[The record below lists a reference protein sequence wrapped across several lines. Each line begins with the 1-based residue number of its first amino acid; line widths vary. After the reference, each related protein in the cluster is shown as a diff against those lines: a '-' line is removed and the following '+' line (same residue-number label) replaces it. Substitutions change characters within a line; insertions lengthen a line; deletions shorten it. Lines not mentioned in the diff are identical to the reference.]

1 MKLKKKLKYNF
12 FFLLTILFIFF
23 SPVKAQDVK
32 IVAKIENNIITNIDV
47 DKEFNYLVTLNT
59 SLKNI
64 DKTQVFEF
72 AKNSL
77 IKENIKKI
85 EIMKFYE
92 LGNKNETVDKLIES
106 IYRKLNFTSI
116 DLFKDYLEI
125 NNLKFNDVYKKLE
138 IEAVWNE
145 MIYQLFKEKIYVNEE
160 ELKLKILKNKK
171 KMESFLLSEIVINI
185 KNKNEID
192 LKYNE
197 LVNHISKFGFKES
210 VLKFSESNTKN
221 NSGLLG
227 WVNNN
232 SLSKKIQNEINKI
245 DIGQITEPILISSG
259 MLVLKLEDKK
269 IVELNQNLEEELEK
283 LASFEINNQ
292 LNNFSTIH
300 YNKIKKNFLVNE

>member
-64 DKTQVFEF
+64 DKTKVFEF

-77 IKENIKKI
+77 IKENIKKM

-92 LGNKNETVDKLIES
+92 LGNKNETVDKLIEN

-160 ELKLKILKNKK
+160 ELKSKILKNKK

-197 LVNHISKFGFKES
+197 LVNHISKFGFNES

-245 DIGQITEPILISSG
+245 DIGQITKPILISSG

-300 YNKIKKNFLVNE
+300 YNKIKKNFIVNE

>member
-47 DKEFNYLVTLNT
+47 DKEFDYLVTLNT

-64 DKTQVFEF
+64 DKTKVFEF

-92 LGNKNETVDKLIES
+92 LGNKNETVDKLIEN

-160 ELKLKILKNKK
+160 ELKSKILNNKK

-197 LVNHISKFGFKES
+197 LVNHISKFGFNES

-245 DIGQITEPILISSG
+245 DIGQITKPILISSG

>member
-47 DKEFNYLVTLNT
+47 DKEFDYLVTLNT

-64 DKTQVFEF
+64 DKTKVFEF

-92 LGNKNETVDKLIES
+92 LGNKNETVDKLIEN

-160 ELKLKILKNKK
+160 ELKSKILKNKK

-197 LVNHISKFGFKES
+197 LVNHISKFGFNES

-245 DIGQITEPILISSG
+245 DIGQITKPILISSG

>member
-12 FFLLTILFIFF
+12 FFLLAILFIFF
-23 SPVKAQDVK
+23 SSVKAQDVK

-47 DKEFNYLVTLNT
+47 EKEFDYLVSLNT

-160 ELKLKILKNKK
+160 ELKSKILKNKK

-197 LVNHISKFGFKES
+197 LVNHINKFGFNES

-245 DIGQITEPILISSG
+245 EIGQITEPILISSG

>member
-12 FFLLTILFIFF
+12 FFLLAILFIFF
-23 SPVKAQDVK
+23 SSVKAQDVK

-47 DKEFNYLVTLNT
+47 EKEFDYLVSLNT

-160 ELKLKILKNKK
+160 ELKSKILKNKK

>member
-12 FFLLTILFIFF
+12 FFLLAILFIFF
-23 SPVKAQDVK
+23 SSVKAQDVK

-47 DKEFNYLVTLNT
+47 EKEFDYLVSLNT

-72 AKNSL
+72 AKDSL

-145 MIYQLFKEKIYVNEE
+145 MIYQLFKGKIYVNEE

-259 MLVLKLEDKK
+259 MLVLKLENKK

>member
-47 DKEFNYLVTLNT
+47 EKEFNYLVSLNT

-72 AKNSL
+72 AKDSL

-145 MIYQLFKEKIYVNEE
+145 MIYQLFKGKIYVNEE

-197 LVNHISKFGFKES
+197 LVNHISKFGFNES

-300 YNKIKKNFLVNE
+300 YNKIKKNFIVNE

>member
-12 FFLLTILFIFF
+12 FFLLAILFIFF
-23 SPVKAQDVK
+23 SSVKAQDVK

-64 DKTQVFEF
+64 DKTRVFEF

-92 LGNKNETVDKLIES
+92 LGNKNETVDKLIEN

-160 ELKLKILKNKK
+160 ELKSKILKNKK

>member
-92 LGNKNETVDKLIES
+92 LGNKNETVDKLIEN

-160 ELKLKILKNKK
+160 ELKSKILKNKK

-197 LVNHISKFGFKES
+197 LVNHISKFGFNES

-245 DIGQITEPILISSG
+245 DIGQITKPILISSG

>member
-1 MKLKKKLKYNF
+1 MKLKKKLKCNF
-12 FFLLTILFIFF
+12 FFLLAILFIFV
-23 SPVKAQDVK
+23 SSVKAQDVK

-47 DKEFNYLVTLNT
+47 EKEFDYLVSLNT

-300 YNKIKKNFLVNE
+300 YNKIKKNFIVNE

>member
-1 MKLKKKLKYNF
+1 
-12 FFLLTILFIFF
+12 
-23 SPVKAQDVK
+23 
-32 IVAKIENNIITNIDV
+32 
-47 DKEFNYLVTLNT
+47 
-59 SLKNI
+59 
-64 DKTQVFEF
+64 
-72 AKNSL
+72 
-77 IKENIKKI
+77 
-85 EIMKFYE
+85 MKFYE

-145 MIYQLFKEKIYVNEE
+145 MIYQLFKGKIYVNEE

-197 LVNHISKFGFKES
+197 LVNHISKFGFNES

-245 DIGQITEPILISSG
+245 DIGQITKPILISSG

-300 YNKIKKNFLVNE
+300 YNKIKKNFIVNE

>member
-64 DKTQVFEF
+64 DKTKVFEF

-92 LGNKNETVDKLIES
+92 LGNKNETVDKLIEN

-160 ELKLKILKNKK
+160 ELKSKILKNKK

-197 LVNHISKFGFKES
+197 LVNHISKFGFNES

-245 DIGQITEPILISSG
+245 DIGQITKPILISSG

-300 YNKIKKNFLVNE
+300 YNKIKKNFIVNE

>member
-23 SPVKAQDVK
+23 SPVEAQDVK

-47 DKEFNYLVTLNT
+47 EKEFDYLVSLNT

>member
-47 DKEFNYLVTLNT
+47 DKEFDYLVTLNT

-64 DKTQVFEF
+64 DKTKVFEF

-92 LGNKNETVDKLIES
+92 LGNKNETVDKLIEN

-160 ELKLKILKNKK
+160 ELKSKILNNKK

-197 LVNHISKFGFKES
+197 LVNHISKFGFNES

-245 DIGQITEPILISSG
+245 DIGQITKPILISSG

-300 YNKIKKNFLVNE
+300 YNKIKKNFIVNE

>member
-47 DKEFNYLVTLNT
+47 EKEFNYLVSLNT

-72 AKNSL
+72 AKDSL

-92 LGNKNETVDKLIES
+92 LGNKNETVDKLIEN

-145 MIYQLFKEKIYVNEE
+145 MIYQLFKGKIYVNEE

-197 LVNHISKFGFKES
+197 LVNHISKFGFNES

-245 DIGQITEPILISSG
+245 DIGQITKPILISSG

>member
-47 DKEFNYLVTLNT
+47 EKEFNYLVSLNT

-72 AKNSL
+72 AKDSL

-145 MIYQLFKEKIYVNEE
+145 MIYQLFKGKIYVNEE

-197 LVNHISKFGFKES
+197 LVNHISKFGFNKS

-245 DIGQITEPILISSG
+245 DIGQITKPILISSG

>member
-12 FFLLTILFIFF
+12 FLLLAILFIFF

-92 LGNKNETVDKLIES
+92 LGNKNETVDKLIEN

>member
-64 DKTQVFEF
+64 DKTKVFEF

-92 LGNKNETVDKLIES
+92 LGNKNETVDKLIEN

-160 ELKLKILKNKK
+160 ELKSKILNNKK

-197 LVNHISKFGFKES
+197 LVNHISKFGFNES

-245 DIGQITEPILISSG
+245 DIGQITKPILISSG

>member
-12 FFLLTILFIFF
+12 FFLLAILFIFF
-23 SPVKAQDVK
+23 SSVKAQDVK

-160 ELKLKILKNKK
+160 ELKSKILKNKK

-197 LVNHISKFGFKES
+197 LVNHISKFGFNES

-245 DIGQITEPILISSG
+245 DIGQITKPILISSG

>member
-12 FFLLTILFIFF
+12 FFLLAILFIFF
-23 SPVKAQDVK
+23 SSVKAQDVK

-47 DKEFNYLVTLNT
+47 EKEFDYLVSLNT

-245 DIGQITEPILISSG
+245 DIGQITKPILISSG

>member
-1 MKLKKKLKYNF
+1 
-12 FFLLTILFIFF
+12 
-23 SPVKAQDVK
+23 
-32 IVAKIENNIITNIDV
+32 
-47 DKEFNYLVTLNT
+47 
-59 SLKNI
+59 
-64 DKTQVFEF
+64 
-72 AKNSL
+72 
-77 IKENIKKI
+77 
-85 EIMKFYE
+85 MKFYE
-92 LGNKNETVDKLIES
+92 LGNKNETVDKLIEN

-160 ELKLKILKNKK
+160 ELKSKILKNKK

-197 LVNHISKFGFKES
+197 LVNHISKFGFNES

-245 DIGQITEPILISSG
+245 EIGQITEPILISSG

-300 YNKIKKNFLVNE
+300 YNKIKKNFIVNE

>member
-12 FFLLTILFIFF
+12 FFLLAILFIFF
-23 SPVKAQDVK
+23 SSVKAQDVK

-92 LGNKNETVDKLIES
+92 LGNKNETVDKLIEN

-145 MIYQLFKEKIYVNEE
+145 MIYQLFKGKIYVNEE

>member
-64 DKTQVFEF
+64 DKTRVFEF

-92 LGNKNETVDKLIES
+92 LGNKNETVDKLIEN

-160 ELKLKILKNKK
+160 ELKSKILKNKK

-197 LVNHISKFGFKES
+197 LVNHISKFGFNES

-245 DIGQITEPILISSG
+245 DIGQITKPILISSG

>member
-12 FFLLTILFIFF
+12 FFLLAILFIFF
-23 SPVKAQDVK
+23 SSVKAQDVK

-47 DKEFNYLVTLNT
+47 EKEFDYLVSLNT

>member
-12 FFLLTILFIFF
+12 FFLLAILFIFF
-23 SPVKAQDVK
+23 SSVKAQDVK

-47 DKEFNYLVTLNT
+47 EKEFDYLVSLNT

-259 MLVLKLEDKK
+259 MLVLKLENKK

>member
-12 FFLLTILFIFF
+12 FFLLAILFIFF
-23 SPVKAQDVK
+23 SSVKAQDVK

-47 DKEFNYLVTLNT
+47 EKEFDYLVSLNT

-72 AKNSL
+72 AKDSL

-160 ELKLKILKNKK
+160 ELKSKILKNKK

>member
-47 DKEFNYLVTLNT
+47 EKEFDYLVSLNT

-72 AKNSL
+72 AKDSL

-106 IYRKLNFTSI
+106 IYRKLNFTSV

-160 ELKLKILKNKK
+160 ELKSKILKNKK

>member
-12 FFLLTILFIFF
+12 FFLLAILFIFF
-23 SPVKAQDVK
+23 SSVKAQDVK

-47 DKEFNYLVTLNT
+47 EKEFNYLVSLNT

-72 AKNSL
+72 AKDSL

>member
-12 FFLLTILFIFF
+12 FFLLAILFIFV
-23 SPVKAQDVK
+23 SSVKAQDVK

-47 DKEFNYLVTLNT
+47 EKEFDYLVSLNT

-72 AKNSL
+72 AKDSL

>member
-1 MKLKKKLKYNF
+1 
-12 FFLLTILFIFF
+12 
-23 SPVKAQDVK
+23 
-32 IVAKIENNIITNIDV
+32 
-47 DKEFNYLVTLNT
+47 
-59 SLKNI
+59 
-64 DKTQVFEF
+64 
-72 AKNSL
+72 
-77 IKENIKKI
+77 
-85 EIMKFYE
+85 MKFYE

-145 MIYQLFKEKIYVNEE
+145 MIYQLFKGKIYVNEE

>member
-12 FFLLTILFIFF
+12 FFLLAILFIFF
-23 SPVKAQDVK
+23 SSVKAQDVK

-92 LGNKNETVDKLIES
+92 LGNKNETVDKLIEN

-160 ELKLKILKNKK
+160 ELKSKILKNKK

>member
-64 DKTQVFEF
+64 DKTKVFEF

-92 LGNKNETVDKLIES
+92 LGNKNETVDKLIEN

-160 ELKLKILKNKK
+160 ELKSKILKNKK

-197 LVNHISKFGFKES
+197 LVNHISKFGFNES

-245 DIGQITEPILISSG
+245 DIGQITKPILISSG

>member
-47 DKEFNYLVTLNT
+47 EKEFNYLVSLNT

-72 AKNSL
+72 AKDSL

-160 ELKLKILKNKK
+160 ELKSKILNNKK

-197 LVNHISKFGFKES
+197 LVNHISKFGFNES